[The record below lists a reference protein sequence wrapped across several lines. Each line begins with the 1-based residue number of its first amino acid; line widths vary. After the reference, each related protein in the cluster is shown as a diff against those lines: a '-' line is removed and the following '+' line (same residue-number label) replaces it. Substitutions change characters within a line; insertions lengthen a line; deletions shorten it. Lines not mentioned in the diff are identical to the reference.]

1 MSSIR
6 LPILYLVVLNLA
18 LLGPTPS
25 SYGAGGGVLNNPRA
39 FFTTDLPG
47 KPGDTV
53 GARVEFQSILF
64 KLNTVQGK
72 YKVVPV
78 LLENRGPEP
87 IALSRSDD
95 TFVVLFDGS
104 SVPGI
109 LQLSKADRDLWD
121 SLDSSTQRM
130 LSYPEQ
136 VGKNEAVMIYV
147 FVKEADLSGMP
158 TGFDYTVKSLGR
170 TLTLRT
176 LPPKAA

>member
-6 LPILYLVVLNLA
+6 LPILHLVVLSLA
-18 LLGPTPS
+18 LFGPAPS
-25 SYGAGGGVLNNPRA
+25 SYGAGGGVLNNPRV
-39 FFTTDLPG
+39 FFTTDRPG
-47 KPGDTV
+47 QPGDAV
-53 GARVEFQSILF
+53 GAWVELQSILF
-64 KLNTVQGK
+64 RLTSVQGK
-72 YKVVPV
+72 YKVLPV
-78 LLENRGPEP
+78 LVENRGAEP

-95 TFVVLFDGS
+95 TFLVLSEGR

-109 LQLSKADRDLWD
+109 LQLSKVDREIWD

-136 VGKNEAVMIYV
+136 VGRNEAVMIYV
-147 FVKEADLSGMP
+147 FVKEADLSGLP
-158 TGFDYTVKSLGR
+158 QGFDYTVKSLGR

>member
-47 KPGDTV
+47 TPGDTV
-53 GARVEFQSILF
+53 GARVEFQWILF

-78 LLENRGPEP
+78 LVENRGPEP
-87 IALSRSDD
+87 IGLSRSDD
-95 TFVVLFDGS
+95 TFAVLFEGR

-136 VGKNEAVMIYV
+136 VGRNEAVMIYV
-147 FVKEADLSGMP
+147 FFKEADLSGMP

-176 LPPKAA
+176 LAPKAA